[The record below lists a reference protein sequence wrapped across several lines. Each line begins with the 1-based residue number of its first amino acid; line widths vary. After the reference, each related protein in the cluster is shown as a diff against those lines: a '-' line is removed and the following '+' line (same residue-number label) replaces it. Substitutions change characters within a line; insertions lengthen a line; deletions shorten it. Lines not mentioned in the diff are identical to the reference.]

1 MLLMSIWA
9 ILCFNKNGDSIHG
22 IRAFQ
27 NPDHPTVLWKKR
39 RSQFPY
45 SLYCTDGLFRMGCHT
60 PIWGWLVVF
69 LCECVPQRDVSA
81 LCCSCPHCIEQT
93 MHCCTSWCRC
103 TLSWTTRCC
112 CPMESSPFFYILFA
126 ILSAQELK
134 KLRWQSYFLKRTGQK
149 KTQRR

>member
-27 NPDHPTVLWKKR
+27 NPDHPTVLWKKHQ
-39 RSQFPY
+39 SQFPY
-45 SLYCTDGLFRMGCHT
+45 SLYCTDGLFRMGYHT
-60 PIWGWLVVF
+60 PIWGSLVVF
-69 LCECVPQRDVSA
+69 LMWMRTTARCVGVMLLVSSLYRTNHA
-81 LCCSCPHCIEQT
+81 LLYFVMSLHPVMNDEVLLPKGIN
-93 MHCCTSWCRC
+93 SF
-103 TLSWTTRCC
+103 LIF
-112 CPMESSPFFYILFA
+112 PFT
-126 ILSAQELK
+126 ILSAQESK